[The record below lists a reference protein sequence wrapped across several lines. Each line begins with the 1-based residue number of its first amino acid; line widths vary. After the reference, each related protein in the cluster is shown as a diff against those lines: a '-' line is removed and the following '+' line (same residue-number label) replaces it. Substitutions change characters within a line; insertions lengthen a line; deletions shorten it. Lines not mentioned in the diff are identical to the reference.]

1 MFEKALE
8 PAVEGGSCHLAVL
21 LKTDAELYSVLASF
35 YALGAKRNGWL
46 AHRAVAGQANLDR
59 ERLATHGLDVEALE
73 AQHRLAVV
81 EIDPTEPPERYTPRW
96 EGEMERALER
106 GLTGLWY
113 SRFAIGPDEGVY
125 ATVVEYERAW
135 ESSFHGQAAVTLCPY
150 VVGELTGG
158 AAMDRLASV
167 SEHHDGVLVAGGAEN
182 EFTLL
187 NRP

>member
-1 MFEKALE
+1 MFESVLS
-8 PAVEGGSCHLAVL
+8 PAVESGSCHLAVL

-46 AHRAVAGQANLDR
+46 AHRAVPGEADRDR
-59 ERLATHGLDVEALE
+59 ERLTAHGLAVVALE
-73 AQHRLAVV
+73 AEDRLAVV
-81 EIDPTEPPERYTPRW
+81 EIDPAEPPERYTDRW
-96 EGEMERALER
+96 EDEMERALER

-125 ATVVEYERAW
+125 ARVVEFERAW
-135 ESSFHGQAAVTLCPY
+135 ESSFHQRPAVTLCPY
-150 VVGELTGG
+150 VVGELSGS

-182 EFTLL
+182 EFTLFK
-187 NRP
+187 PE